1 MELLILAIIKAAGN
15 IFERVYAAEALES
28 EDELPRGQSP
38 CFWRADL
45 KEERMVVQ
53 ESAHGTGSDPFECEL
68 QNGRSRLALKR
79 RRRRRRR
86 RWFEDEV
93 RQAQR
98 LRVMLCVETMRT
110 ELVKLDGVESDYVL
124 INHINGEWAGLSWAG
139 FSWAGLGERGRGG
152 RPSSAHARLLLITL
166 LSFFG
171 LFFCFFIFF
180 PINIVE
186 NYFYYHIIDIVVV
199 IVINHQSS
207 VIITTVIVI
216 AIIIIVFFPCLFLLL
231 IRRSEKR
238 VGLPVSFFLFFF
250 PPPFGPRNESECV
263 RDGLKGSRERARV
276 T

>member
-1 MELLILAIIKAAGN
+1 MELLIVAIIKAAGN
-15 IFERVYAAEALES
+15 ISERVYAAEALES

-180 PINIVE
+180 PINIVMR
-186 NYFYYHIIDIVVV
+186 IIFI
-199 IVINHQSS
+199 IISSILSSLLSSIISHQSS
-207 VIITTVIVI
+207 SPQLLLLLSLLL
-216 AIIIIVFFPCLFLLL
+216 FSPCLFLLL

-238 VGLPVSFFLFFF
+238 VGLPVSFFSFFLPTSF
-250 PPPFGPRNESECV
+250 RSE
-263 RDGLKGSRERARV
+263 KRE
-276 T
+276 

>member
-15 IFERVYAAEALES
+15 ISERVYAAEALES

-139 FSWAGLGERGRGG
+139 FSWAGRTPFQ
-152 RPSSAHARLLLITL
+152 RPRPAASYNSPFLLW
-166 LSFFG
+166 SF
-171 LFFCFFIFF
+171 L
-180 PINIVE
+180 
-186 NYFYYHIIDIVVV
+186 
-199 IVINHQSS
+199 
-207 VIITTVIVI
+207 
-216 AIIIIVFFPCLFLLL
+216 LFLY
-231 IRRSEKR
+231 IFSY
-238 VGLPVSFFLFFF
+238 
-250 PPPFGPRNESECV
+250 
-263 RDGLKGSRERARV
+263 
-276 T
+276 